1 MLYNIKIGFTITVN
15 PIPQLINETLNY
27 SLNTLQRS
35 CSPATK
41 TSESGEDNP
50 DNLNNYIFPF
60 HNSKIY
66 RLNRITGNINCQ
78 KIT

>member
-1 MLYNIKIGFTITVN
+1 MLYNIKMRFTITAT
-15 PIPQLINETLNY
+15 PISQLINETLNY
-27 SLNTLQRS
+27 FLNTLQRS

-60 HNSKIY
+60 HNSKINM
-66 RLNRITGNINCQ
+66 LN
-78 KIT
+78 

>member
-1 MLYNIKIGFTITVN
+1 MLHNIKMRFTITAN
-15 PIPQLINETLNY
+15 LIPQLINETSNY

-50 DNLNNYIFPF
+50 DNLNNHIFPF
-60 HNSKIY
+60 HNSKINK
-66 RLNRITGNINCQ
+66 LNFIIRYA
-78 KIT
+78 K